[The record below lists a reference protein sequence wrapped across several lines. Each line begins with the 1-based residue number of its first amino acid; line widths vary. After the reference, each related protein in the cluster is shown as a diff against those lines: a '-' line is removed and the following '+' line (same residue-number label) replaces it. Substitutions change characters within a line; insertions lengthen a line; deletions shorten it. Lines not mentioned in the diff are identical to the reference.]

1 MTPLVFFD
9 SGAIQFYPLTLT
21 RSITDLRCGILTLL
35 EKWMKRFE
43 EAASFHICDQEYLSP
58 KYTCDLPSGDVLVI
72 NSRVFA
78 NDDLVNAAQ
87 ALKQMQVLHNA
98 DGLIAAC
105 LPGDVVLGMKES
117 GLPDGCEMINY
128 SGEANR
134 LNHIWELFTQN
145 DRELKADFELL
156 TKSRKSQKLHDSNHV
171 FGDQIFVEEGAEA
184 LASTFNCTSSPIYL
198 GKNSLVMEGSHVRG
212 GLALCDHSTLKLGAK
227 IYGATTI
234 GPHSKVGGEV
244 GNSVIIGYSNK
255 GHDGYMGNS
264 LLGEW
269 CNLGADTNTSN
280 LKNNYAEVRL
290 WNYADGRFAKTGEQF
305 CGLVMGDHSKCGINT
320 MWNTGTVVGV
330 SANVYGG
337 GYPRNF
343 IPSFSWGGAA
353 KMIEYRFDK
362 ACEVADIVM
371 KRRKKSL
378 TEIEQSILQAVFD
391 LSSEYRKS

>member
-1 MTPLVFFD
+1 MTQLVFFD
-9 SGAIQFYPLTLT
+9 SGSIQFYPLTLT
-21 RSITDLRCGILTLL
+21 RSIVDLRCGILTLQ
-35 EKWMKRFE
+35 EKWTKRFNE
-43 EAASFHICDQEYLSP
+43 CLRLVICDQAYLTPLYSSER
-58 KYTCDLPSGDVLVI
+58 PSGDALVI

-78 NDDLVNAAQ
+78 DDELAKAASS
-87 ALKQMQVLHNA
+87 LKQMQVLHNA

-105 LPGDVVLGMKES
+105 LPSDIVLGMRDT
-117 GLPDGCEMINY
+117 GLPEGCEMIAY
-128 SGEANR
+128 SGRVNR

-145 DRELKADFELL
+145 DRELQQDFELI
-156 TKSRKSQKLHDSNHV
+156 TRGRQSQKLHDSNHV
-171 FGDQIFVEEGAEA
+171 FGHQIFVEEGVEA
-184 LASTFNCTSSPIYL
+184 LAATFNCTGSPIYL
-198 GKNSLVMEGSHVRG
+198 GKESVVMEGSHVRG

-305 CGLVMGDHSKCGINT
+305 CGLIMGDHSKCGINT

-353 KMIEYRFDK
+353 SMIEYRFDK

-371 KRRKKSL
+371 KRRKLSL
-378 TEIEQSILQAVFD
+378 TDAQKNVLKSVFD
-391 LSSEYRKS
+391 LSAEYRRS